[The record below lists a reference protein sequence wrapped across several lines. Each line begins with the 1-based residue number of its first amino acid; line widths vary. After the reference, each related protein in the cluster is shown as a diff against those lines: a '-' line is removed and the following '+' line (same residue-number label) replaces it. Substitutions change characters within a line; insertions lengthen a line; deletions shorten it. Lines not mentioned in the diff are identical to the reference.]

1 MPPGVVV
8 EEEIADAIAQVVA
21 GYLVEEDDILHRVSF
36 ELEGAHGGER
46 LAVEGAFEPQ
56 GIPELLSALLE
67 AEGELARHT
76 PEGFVDDERPGGRP
90 ATQAPIDCG
99 DYASP
104 WCHAGG
110 DVPSEVVSFCAEC
123 GVLAELVY
131 PGGLCI
137 HCAEDPPPPASL

>member
-21 GYLVEEDDILHRVSF
+21 GYLVEEDDILHTVSF
-36 ELEGAHGGER
+36 ELERARGGER

-67 AEGELARHT
+67 ADGELAVPPVVVERH
-76 PEGFVDDERPGGRP
+76 GGAA
-90 ATQAPIDCG
+90 ATQAPLDCG

-104 WCHAGG
+104 WCHAAG
-110 DVPSEVVSFCAEC
+110 DAPSEIVSSCSDC
-123 GVLAELVY
+123 GVLAELVQ
-131 PGGLCI
+131 PGGVCI
-137 HCAEDPPPPASL
+137 HCAEDSAPPAS